1 MEPGKQRFSVFDSG
15 DVQKIGLLMCYHT
28 KALLIAMAFV
38 IDESALGGFVL
49 INYHNYHKSP
59 FFV

>member
-15 DVQKIGLLMCYHT
+15 NVQKIGLLMFYHT
-28 KALLIAMAFV
+28 MGSLIAMAFV
-38 IDESALGGFVL
+38 IDESVLGGFVL
-49 INYHNYHKSP
+49 INYHNYHKCP